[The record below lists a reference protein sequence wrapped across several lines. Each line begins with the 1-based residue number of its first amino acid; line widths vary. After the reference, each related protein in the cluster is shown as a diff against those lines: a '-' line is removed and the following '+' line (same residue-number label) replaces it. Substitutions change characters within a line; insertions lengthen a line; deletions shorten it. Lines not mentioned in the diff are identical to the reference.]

1 METLIV
7 NICVCV
13 VRGGPV
19 KGAIAKPVDLK
30 INEYQK

>member
-7 NICVCV
+7 NICVCI

-19 KGAIAKPVDLK
+19 EGAIAKTVDLK
-30 INEYQK
+30 ANKYQK